1 MLNDCY
7 QATEDILK
15 QMMQTRQFKEYPYIL
30 KRSQN
35 KKNQKMVSFLQQS
48 AEKKT
53 LFLVQLK
60 QIFDPSYFDR
70 ALHNL
75 FIHGLLD
82 T

>member
-1 MLNDCY
+1 M
-7 QATEDILK
+7 
-15 QMMQTRQFKEYPYIL
+15 L

-35 KKNQKMVSFLQQS
+35 KNGGTFVPTVQKIVSFLQLI

>member
-1 MLNDCY
+1 MKFNASCNVQLLKK
-7 QATEDILK
+7 ILK
-15 QMMQTRQFKEYPYIL
+15 Q
-30 KRSQN
+30 SQN
-35 KKNQKMVSFLQQS
+35 KKGETFVSTVRKIVSFLQLI

-53 LFLVQLK
+53 LFLMQLK

-75 FIHGLLD
+75 LIHGLLD